1 MTLKKI
7 INGELVDMTSAEI
20 FEFSAIQNTILYP
33 EKNNVKSDF
42 TDWLNSIMEQIT
54 GPVPDD
60 EKNVWPVKEAA
71 AKAVLAGTG
80 DATQTAILSAEA
92 TITGETIAALSTRIL
107 QKATIYRGVV
117 ARMAGLR
124 RATEVALDAAIP
136 SQYQDIINKAKAQ
149 APLLVRDAGAT
160 I

>member
-1 MTLKKI
+1 M
-7 INGELVDMTSAEI
+7 
-20 FEFSAIQNTILYP
+20 
-33 EKNNVKSDF
+33 
-42 TDWLNSIMEQIT
+42 
-54 GPVPDD
+54 PDD